1 MTVRPNPPEVPPGYR
16 AEVTTADLLTWR
28 LATRGRR
35 CRMPGCHDV
44 GAAELNRGYRT
55 SQGRKDAWW
64 AYCAAHMY
72 GRWIEDGRI
81 VHWRWVPEDGQ
92 MSDTEVPV

>member
-1 MTVRPNPPEVPPGYR
+1 VTVRPNPPEVPPGYR

-35 CRMPGCHDV
+35 CRMP